1 MKDRVV
7 QVIVDRLPDA
17 LDQAHGYAARA
28 LNLENVIIDK
38 MNQLTN
44 EQYESI
50 MRPVFKDDEPLMIT
64 VGAVIGGLVGELQV
78 GMIELIH
85 K

>member
-1 MKDRVV
+1 MKDRIV
-7 QVIVDRLPDA
+7 QVIVDRLPAA
-17 LDQAHGYAARA
+17 LDQAQGYAAQA

-50 MRPVFKDDEPLMIT
+50 MRPVFKDDEPLMIS